1 MLARVFRLY
10 MRGLVATMPWTPSI
24 KRMTPSLLVALA
36 VASALPSAASAA
48 SPDQLT
54 PVVASV
60 LAAPEPVPTTDGR
73 KHLVYELIL
82 TNRGMASTTVKRIQ
96 VLSAGRVVGSL
107 AGARLAGVM
116 LPFGAKKPGAKLNG
130 GQAAYVLMDVTVAR
144 TARAPARLVHRL
156 TIAQTPPDPAAATSY
171 LAAPT
176 RVDNRPALIVAPPL
190 RGAGWVVGAGC
201 CDMLTSHR
209 GAVLPVNGALR
220 VAERFAIDFVQ
231 VSPQGLLFSGPLTA
245 LSSYPF
251 FGDDVLSAMSGIV
264 VGVVDNLPETTPGA
278 LPSGITAADAG
289 GNHVVVNVGSGRYAF
304 YAHLQ
309 PGSIVVRPG
318 QRVRVGQKLGL
329 LGSSGNS
336 DAPHLHFH
344 IMDGP
349 SPLNSNGL
357 PYRFSRFDLQGQLTN
372 VAAFQ
377 TGQRA
382 RIVPTLRG
390 IHRSELPL
398 NDQVIDFR

>member
-1 MLARVFRLY
+1 
-10 MRGLVATMPWTPSI
+10 
-24 KRMTPSLLVALA
+24 MTGAAP
-36 VASALPSAASAA
+36 ASAA
-48 SPDQLT
+48 PPDQLT

-60 LAAPEPVPTTDGR
+60 LAAPEPVPATDGR

-82 TNRGMASTTVKRIQ
+82 TNRGAASATVKRIQ
-96 VLSAGRVVGSL
+96 VLSEGRVIGSL
-107 AGARLAGVM
+107 AGTRLSAVM
-116 LPFGAKKPGAKLNG
+116 LPFGAKKPGEKLNG
-130 GQAAYVLMDVTVAR
+130 GQAGYVLMDVTVPG
-144 TARAPARLVHRL
+144 TARVPGRLVHRL
-156 TIAQTPPDPAAATSY
+156 TIAQKPPDPAAATSY

-176 RVDNRPALIVAPPL
+176 RVDNRPALVVAPPL

-201 CDMLTSHR
+201 CDSLTAHR
-209 GAVLPVNGALR
+209 SAVLPVNGALR

-231 VSPQGLLFSGPLTA
+231 ASPQGLLFSGPVTA

-251 FGDDVLSAMSGIV
+251 FGTDVLSATSGSV

-278 LPSGITAADAG
+278 LPKSITAAQAG
-289 GNHVVVNVGSGRYAF
+289 GNHVVVAVGGGRYAF

-309 PGSIVVRPG
+309 PGSIDVRPG
-318 QRVRVGQKLGL
+318 QRVHVGQKLGL

-357 PYRFSRFDLQGQLTN
+357 PYRFSRFNLEGVLTN
-372 VAAFQ
+372 LDAFSI
-377 TGQRA
+377 GQRA
-382 RIVPTLRG
+382 RIAPKLRG

-398 NDQVIDFR
+398 NDQVLDFG

>member
-1 MLARVFRLY
+1 M
-10 MRGLVATMPWTPSI
+10 
-24 KRMTPSLLVALA
+24 
-36 VASALPSAASAA
+36 
-48 SPDQLT
+48 T

-60 LAAPEPVPTTDGR
+60 LAAPEPVPATDGR

-82 TNRGMASTTVKRIQ
+82 TNRGAPSVTVKRIQ
-96 VLSAGRVVGSL
+96 VLSAGRVIGSL
-107 AGARLAGVM
+107 AGARLSSVM
-116 LPFGAKKPGAKLNG
+116 LPFGATKPGATLRG
-130 GQAAYVLMDVTVAR
+130 GQAGYVLMDVTVAR
-144 TARAPARLVHRL
+144 RARAPGRLVHRL
-156 TIAQTPPDPAAATSY
+156 TIAQTPRDPGAAMSY

-176 RVDNRPALIVAPPL
+176 RVDNRPALVVAPPL
-190 RGAGWVVGAGC
+190 RGAGWVDTSSC
-201 CDMLTSHR
+201 CDSLTAHR

-231 VSPQGLLFSGPLTA
+231 VNPQGLLFSGPKTA

-251 FGDDVLSAMSGIV
+251 FGADVLSATSGTV

-278 LPSGITAADAG
+278 LPKGITAAQAG
-289 GNHVVVNVGSGRYAF
+289 GDHVVVAVGGGRYAF

-309 PGSIVVRPG
+309 PGSIVVAPG

-329 LGSSGNS
+329 LGNSGNS

-357 PYRFSRFDLQGQLTN
+357 PFRFSRFNLEGELTN
-372 VAAFQ
+372 FGAFSA
-377 TGQRA
+377 GRPA
-382 RIVPTLRG
+382 RIVPRLRG
-390 IHRSELPL
+390 IHTGELPL
-398 NDQVIDFR
+398 NNQVLDFGR